1 MTTISADQASLRGT
15 ASCAEARIVG
25 AGIPVLSLAIFLD
38 VIGGFVAMGI
48 IRFSR
53 RNCSVGRICAVSCLL
68 DEDIASP
75 QVLAM
80 QQLDSYYEFVDKRH
94 GAMLLKQVIDL
105 AGKKG

>member
-25 AGIPVLSLAIFLD
+25 AGIPVLNLAIFLG

-53 RNCSVGRICAVSCLL
+53 RKLLRWSDMRCFLLAGRGHRVA
-68 DEDIASP
+68 ASFGDAT
-75 QVLAM
+75 V
-80 QQLDSYYEFVDKRH
+80 DSHYEFVGKRH
-94 GAMLLKQVIDL
+94 GAMLLKQVIDV